1 MHEADT
7 RFARRGLGKGR
18 LLGGR
23 HLRPTFCASSNS
35 ASPACLQVCSE
46 EVGSAARAHLL
57 DMWVQQAPTQQSLEE
72 RLQPDELEKEARRLE
87 LKIQR
92 QERAAGAS
100 LGQVKVG
107 GADKGCMCWLA
118 GSRGSTTKQRAALGR

>member
-1 MHEADT
+1 MH
-7 RFARRGLGKGR
+7 LW
-18 LLGGR
+18 
-23 HLRPTFCASSNS
+23 PTVCACGNG
-35 ASPACLQVCSE
+35 ALPACLQICSE

-57 DMWVQQAPTQQSLEE
+57 DLWAQQAPTQQSLEE
-72 RLQPDELEKEARRLE
+72 RLQPDQLKKERRRLE

-107 GADKGCMCWLA
+107 RTDEGCMCWLA
-118 GSRGSTTKQRAALGR
+118 GSLGSSTEQRGGLGQMRVGAGCLCCMCWLAGSS